1 MLSEVQFAVYDD
13 SWVFGGID
21 LLYEFIVQVYGHIF
35 VSLVFP
41 LEIIM
46 ILGFCSLN
54 LILFPVA
61 QLDIFLL
68 CNLAWFP
75 ASRTVSAL
83 TAISKSSRRAIA
95 FVRLPH
101 SRLSSE
107 LYSIFQNAG
116 PQQEPWE
123 CFCSVLS
130 LIVCCSCSKLLSFR

>member
-83 TAISKSSRRAIA
+83 TAISKSSAKAIA
-95 FVRLPH
+95 FVRLPY

-107 LYSIFQNAG
+107 LYWIFQNAG

-123 CFCSVLS
+123 SLCSL
-130 LIVCCSCSKLLSFR
+130 LFLFVCCPCSKLLSFR